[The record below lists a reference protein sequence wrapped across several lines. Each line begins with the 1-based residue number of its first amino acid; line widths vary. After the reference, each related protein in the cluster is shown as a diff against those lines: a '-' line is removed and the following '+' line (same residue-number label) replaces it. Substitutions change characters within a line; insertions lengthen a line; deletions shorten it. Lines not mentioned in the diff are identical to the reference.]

1 MNALVAD
8 DEAGARA
15 RLRRMLGSHPDV
27 AIAGEAH
34 DGLDALQKIESLRP
48 DLVFLDI
55 EMPGLG
61 GLEVVRS
68 IPAEVPVPL
77 VIFATGYDQHALKAF
92 EVNALAYLLKPVE
105 ADRLAQAVDR
115 ARLLS
120 AAAESKDSERRN
132 LLRAARRTPEAA
144 LRRLVCRARDRM
156 VLLPVEQIL
165 WFRVEDGVVKAGSA
179 AESFHVH
186 FAIGELEAS
195 LPREMFFRARRD
207 TLVNLT
213 KIREIMPWFKSGFR
227 LVMAD
232 AAATEIV
239 VSERQVYS
247 FRQRLPGL

>member
-1 MNALVAD
+1 MNALLAD
-8 DEAGARA
+8 DEPAARA

-27 AIAGEAH
+27 TVAGEAH
-34 DGLDALQKIESLRP
+34 DGLDALEKIEALRP

-68 IPAEVPVPL
+68 IPAQVPVPL

-105 ADRLAQAVDR
+105 PERLAHAVDR
-115 ARLLS
+115 ARRLNS
-120 AAAESKDSERRN
+120 ATESKDLERRN
-132 LLRAARRTPEAA
+132 LVQAARQQPGT
-144 LRRLVCRARDRM
+144 LRRLVCRTRDRM

-165 WFRVEDGVVKAGSA
+165 WFRVEDGMVKAGTA

-186 FAIGELEAS
+186 FAIGDLEAS

-207 TLVNLT
+207 TLVNLS
-213 KIREIMPWFKSGFR
+213 KIREIIPWFKSGFR

-232 AAATEIV
+232 AANTEIV
-239 VSERQVYS
+239 VSERQVS
-247 FRQRLPGL
+247 LFRQRVPGL